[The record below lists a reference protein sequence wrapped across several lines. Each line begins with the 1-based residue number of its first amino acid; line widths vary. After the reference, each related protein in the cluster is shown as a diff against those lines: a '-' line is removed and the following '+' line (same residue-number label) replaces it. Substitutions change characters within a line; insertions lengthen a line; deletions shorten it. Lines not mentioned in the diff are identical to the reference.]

1 MMTSMIDGQ
10 RTEMLIPCGSVI
22 LTADLTIPASAR
34 GAVLFAHGSGSSRHS
49 PRNQLVAS
57 QLNEAQ
63 LATVLVDLL
72 TDEEAAIDNR
82 TSGYRFD
89 TSLLT
94 KRLVHLIDWTS
105 NEESLAKLPL
115 GLFGA
120 STGAAAALDA
130 AAARPHVVK
139 AVVSRG
145 GRVDLAVDITRVR
158 AATLMIVGGEDPF
171 VLELN
176 EHTRK
181 NLKGP
186 KRIEVIEGA
195 SHLFEERG
203 ALEQVAMLA
212 RKWFRD
218 YLV

>member
-1 MMTSMIDGQ
+1 MATLMIEGP
-10 RTEMLIPCGSVI
+10 RTEMLIPAGSVI
-22 LTADLTIPASAR
+22 LTADVTIPASAR

-94 KRLVHLIDWTS
+94 KRLVRLIDWTS
-105 NEESLAKLPL
+105 NEESLGRLPL

-120 STGAAAALDA
+120 STGAAAVSISRSTSRVY
-130 AAARPHVVK
+130 AR
-139 AVVSRG
+139 R
-145 GRVDLAVDITRVR
+145 RL
-158 AATLMIVGGEDPF
+158 
-171 VLELN
+171 
-176 EHTRK
+176 
-181 NLKGP
+181 
-186 KRIEVIEGA
+186 
-195 SHLFEERG
+195 
-203 ALEQVAMLA
+203 
-212 RKWFRD
+212 
-218 YLV
+218 